1 MDDAKVLIASA
12 AMKILPVDNLDE
24 AARLVVKLSN
34 IIGLARSAKLDINF
48 EMPI

>member
-1 MDDAKVLIASA
+1 
-12 AMKILPVDNLDE
+12 MKILPVDNLDE